1 LCDWGGCLKLLQCT
15 SSRSC
20 KSSLSRHRQRII
32 LFSRLVGY
40 RDLCPWVIAARGRI
54 QCVLDHRDY
63 DLFTEYKR
71 GFPTFKASN
80 TSLRL
85 IVFPDT
91 HFGIAPLRQSIV
103 PSDERAS
110 TACSK
115 QILDLVPQCEVQDLP
130 IPRLPN
136 LFTGLC
142 SRFFESGN
150 LMARIA
156 VEQLVDGMNLD
167 DDWIESN
174 LGGATIK
181 VRNLAAQLVLEKGFR
196 HEEDMALGAMHSDF
210 DAIRMQDLSSIP
222 GSGF

>member
-1 LCDWGGCLKLLQCT
+1 M
-15 SSRSC
+15 SSTTELERVEV
-20 KSSLSRHRQRII
+20 K
-32 LFSRLVGY
+32 
-40 RDLCPWVIAARGRI
+40 
-54 QCVLDHRDY
+54 DY

-142 SRFFESGN
+142 SRLFESGN